1 MAIHYSPEH
10 WSEPT
15 LFRPERFSKCLIL
28 ALTHVSQYNRFSK
41 EEKEERH
48 PLAHMPFGYG
58 PRSCIGMKLALMET
72 KMALTALIRG
82 YKFLEGPD
90 TEKVL
95 L

>member
-72 KMALTALIRG
+72 KMALTALIRE